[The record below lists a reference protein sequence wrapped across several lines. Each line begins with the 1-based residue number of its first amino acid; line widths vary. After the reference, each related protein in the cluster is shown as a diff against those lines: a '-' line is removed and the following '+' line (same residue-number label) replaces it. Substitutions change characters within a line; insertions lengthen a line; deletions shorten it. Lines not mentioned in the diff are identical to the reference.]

1 MKTTE
6 HCTVGVK
13 TGWTMED
20 SLVNREMV
28 EEELGR
34 EEFKIKVDKKGLV
47 NVEIMYWH
55 L

>member
-1 MKTTE
+1 
-6 HCTVGVK
+6 
-13 TGWTMED
+13 MED

-34 EEFKIKVDKKGLV
+34 EEFM
-47 NVEIMYWH
+47 VEIEKQGLPHFTMEMMPWY